1 MNCFVNFLSFMS
13 LISWSHD
20 WCLSSVSWSL
30 SFSNRILY
38 FWYFLEILMI
48 AKLLLTSLLY
58 ICASELFFS
67 SLRISFT
74 VITKIFTLS
83 DDFNIEC
90 NRVVSVW
97 RKAIVSLTQS
107 IIELIIRSHNSSRTI
122 LLSDC
127 FITSKRNFFQW
138 CSSLKW
144 MNWISWFI
152 SSLLYF
158 MNVLS
163 KFHRL

>member
-107 IIELIIRSHNSSRTI
+107 IIELIIQSHDMSRTI
-122 LLSDC
+122 SLSDC
-127 FITSKRNFFQW
+127 FVTSKRNFSQW
-138 CSSLKW
+138 RSSLKW
-144 MNWISWFI
+144 MSRVSWSI

-158 MNVLS
+158 MSVSS
-163 KFHRL
+163 KFRRL